1 VRLPLVDSKTKT
13 ADDNRN
19 QTDARPMKLAG
30 VSILVVDDEFDSR
43 EVLAEILRQ
52 YGAQTRTAGSASEA
66 LSEIDR
72 ATPQVLLSDIGMP
85 MVDGY
90 ELIRQIRQRIDERE
104 MIAVALTGLG
114 SGKDKERALADGFQQ
129 CIVKPVVPDK
139 LVDAIERLL
148 ISRPRS
154 AARK

>member
-1 VRLPLVDSKTKT
+1 
-13 ADDNRN
+13 
-19 QTDARPMKLAG
+19 MKLAG

-90 ELIRQIRQRIDERE
+90 ELIREIRQRIGENE
-104 MIAVALTGLG
+104 MLAVALTGLG

-129 CIVKPVVPDK
+129 CIVKPVVPDQ

-148 ISRPRS
+148 SSR
-154 AARK
+154 RK